1 MKFEVIKTSKGKWK
15 VQLVGGNGK
24 VLMTSPHT
32 YARKRNA
39 VETIGAI
46 MAGAQ
51 WAKTEEVL

>member
-1 MKFEVIKTSKGKWK
+1 MKFKVSKAGKGKWK

-24 VLMTSPHT
+24 VLMTSDT

-46 MAGAQ
+46 KAGAP